1 MRSSGLREPQA
12 NGDQAEDLAGST
24 SGAGVSVRAQGEV
37 GE

>member
-1 MRSSGLREPQA
+1 MTSSGLREPQA
-12 NGDQAEDLAGST
+12 NGDQAEDLSGST